1 MPVVIVNVNRPE
13 NPSRLRRGSHGAYGV
28 ERRCFYLL
36 APLWTGYARNV
47 LPKELAILKL
57 DVDRMRKPS
66 ASKFAHL
73 LSRAGHSLLSV
84 AYRRSPGGKGWHVWL
99 EVEPRPRSMVE
110 VIALQAILGSDPM
123 REAVTLMRAR
133 GLRRTPRWAW
143 EWANVLYAPD
153 KARSRRIRLS
163 SCLKSS

>member
-1 MPVVIVNVNRPE
+1 MPNTLKARHGNR
-13 NPSRLRRGSHGAYGV
+13 GVYGV
-28 ERRCFYLL
+28 GRPCDSLSRSK
-36 APLWTGYARNV
+36 WTDCVRNV

-66 ASKFAHL
+66 ASKFAYL